1 MAKRWPGEINA
12 GSMADIA
19 FLILIY
25 FLMTTTMDVEEG
37 IPQKLPPGKIEDIF
51 TKINERDVFEII
63 INGQNEIMV
72 EEEKLHDVS
81 LLKEKVKEF
90 LTNPENKAALP
101 QLDEV
106 TVFIARDSI
115 VRLKAE
121 LQVLE
126 QNEPQS
132 SLISVKK
139 SILSL
144 WEDRLAA
151 AKKAGSY
158 RTVPRRAIISITTDK
173 KVEYG
178 TYIQIHDGI
187 QQAYHELRNEWS
199 QKVFHEN
206 FTDWS
211 EFNPEH
217 FEKIKIIRTIVPMV
231 IAEQEPVNIDI
242 YH

>member
-25 FLMTTTMDVEEG
+25 FLMTTTMEVEEG

-139 SILSL
+139 AFFPYGRTGWPQPKKRDHIEPFREGPSSVLPPIKKWNTELTFRFTMAYSRLTMNYETNGRKKCFTKILPTGVNSIL
-144 WEDRLAA
+144 
-151 AKKAGSY
+151 
-158 RTVPRRAIISITTDK
+158 
-173 KVEYG
+173 
-178 TYIQIHDGI
+178 
-187 QQAYHELRNEWS
+187 
-199 QKVFHEN
+199 
-206 FTDWS
+206 
-211 EFNPEH
+211 
-217 FEKIKIIRTIVPMV
+217 
-231 IAEQEPVNIDI
+231 NILKR
-242 YH
+242 